1 LHKAAHKLAGV
12 IEFGVLPELGRLREV
27 LEAGGIGRLFA
38 NRDFSTCVWQYAR
51 CRDFGEMSRLIGH
64 PGLRQEILRTFKK
77 LHAKNG
83 REEGLLAG
91 WLLWLVDGANT
102 QGKGWARNKRR
113 GRYKLG
119 PTVFRTF
126 KHETCVTDRQGREIN
141 PRATPNGGR
150 KQVRIQRKLKFLL
163 RGTNG

>member
-1 LHKAAHKLAGV
+1 
-12 IEFGVLPELGRLREV
+12 
-27 LEAGGIGRLFA
+27 
-38 NRDFSTCVWQYAR
+38 
-51 CRDFGEMSRLIGH
+51 M
-64 PGLRQEILRTFKK
+64 LRTFKK
-77 LHAKNG
+77 LHATSG
-83 REEGLLAG
+83 RDEGLLAG

-126 KHETCVTDRQGREIN
+126 KHETCVTDKQGREIN